1 MKLKNS
7 IGLVTGVNW
16 SSMAAQLQRD
26 IHVQR

>member
-1 MKLKNS
+1 MTLKKS
-7 IGLVTGVNW
+7 IALVTGANW

>member
-7 IGLVTGVNW
+7 IALVTRADW
-16 SSMAAQLQRD
+16 SSMAAQRQRD